1 VRDYTSH
8 VLICKGGDCK
18 KRGSKDLR
26 KAFKDE
32 LRAAGLNREVR
43 VDNTS
48 CLGLCKHGPN
58 AVVYPDGTWYL
69 GLDERDVPKVVEGHL
84 GDGAPVEHLAAERR
98 ELKKLKRKG

>member
-26 KAFKDE
+26 KALKDE

-43 VDNTS
+43 IDAVS
-48 CLGLCKHGPN
+48 CVGLCKHGPN
-58 AVVYPDGTWYL
+58 AIVYPDGTWYL
-69 GLDERDVPKVVEGHL
+69 GLDERDVPEVVEGHL
-84 GDGAPVEHLAAERR
+84 RDGEPVERLAAERR
-98 ELKKLKRKG
+98 ELTRLKR